1 MFKKAEQQIYMHTFS
16 DKMII
21 DYEKKANL
29 TMAFICRAMMVF
41 LLLVVALNLLG
52 IFIINDTIYPVLIFS
67 AAIMFVPTILYN
79 FLHINSIAVRYVVLT
94 LFVIMSG
101 ILYTILS
108 AEKQRDNRYIS
119 TRSVQTNKSPHGCV
133 RA

>member
-41 LLLVVALNLLG
+41 LLLVVALNLQG

-67 AAIMFVPTILYN
+67 AAIMFVPTILYD
-79 FLHINSIAVRYVVLT
+79 FLHIISI
-94 LFVIMSG
+94 
-101 ILYTILS
+101 
-108 AEKQRDNRYIS
+108 Q
-119 TRSVQTNKSPHGCV
+119 
-133 RA
+133 